1 MSEVHVLKEMGSRK
15 TKPASRFKS
24 NYDEKE
30 LVKCFDFIL
39 HETEDLGNRML
50 SVANILEEVGIPIS
64 SYKITELVDIV
75 FRLTQISGSILE
87 VEVEGDSAK
96 MVIDDED
103 DDEED
108 VDEEE
113 EEVGKEE
120 TEYTDPVLD
129 MEGCRAGWES
139 VWGSRMGRCG
149 GFKDTSKHA
158 AYLTQLIILL
168 N

>member
-1 MSEVHVLKEMGSRK
+1 
-15 TKPASRFKS
+15 
-24 NYDEKE
+24 
-30 LVKCFDFIL
+30 
-39 HETEDLGNRML
+39 ML

-87 VEVEGDSAK
+87 GDSAK
-96 MVIDDED
+96 MVIDDE
-103 DDEED
+103 ED
-108 VDEEE
+108 VDEEEE

-120 TEYTDPVLD
+120 TEYTDPLFD

-168 N
+168 PSLIIHAYLRQIIFLYKGIEQRDLLNVI